1 MAGAVDLA
9 AVKARAEAQQR
20 AASAPAPSAAQS
32 VVAVTEASFQAEV
45 LDRSFQVP
53 VLVVFASARSQASQ
67 TLLTDLTPVVQ
78 EQNGAL
84 VLAQV
89 DVDADLRI
97 AQAMQVQAVPTV
109 MAVIGGQLVPGF
121 EGALA
126 AEQLTQFVGAVVA
139 AGREAGLSGAGAAP
153 VEGQDEPE
161 IPAHPED
168 PRFDA
173 AEQALAAGD
182 YTLAEQRFQAI
193 LDAEPANA
201 DAQTAIAQV
210 RLLRRVDS
218 AGEVAA
224 EPAADD
230 VAGQLA
236 AADLQFAGGDADS
249 ALRRLLDLLAR
260 VAGEDKDTVRTRLI
274 DFFELLGPEDPRV
287 PAARRE
293 MARALF

>member
-20 AASAPAPSAAQS
+20 AASAPAPSGAQS

-67 TLLTDLTPVVQ
+67 TLLTDLTPLIQ
-78 EQNGAL
+78 QQNGAV

-109 MAVIGGQLVPGF
+109 LAVIGGQLVPGF

-126 AEQLTQFVGAVVA
+126 ADQLSQFVGAVVA
-139 AGREAGLSGAGAAP
+139 AGREAGLTGAAGAADGEADP
-153 VEGQDEPE
+153 AEP
-161 IPAHPED
+161 ARPED

-173 AEQALAAGD
+173 AEEALATGD
-182 YTLAEQRFQAI
+182 YALAEQRFQAI

-201 DAQTAIAQV
+201 DAQLAIAQV
-210 RLLRRVDS
+210 RLLRRVDE
-218 AGEVAA
+218 AGDVPA
-224 EPAADD
+224 EPAPDD
-230 VAGQLA
+230 VAGNLA
-236 AADLQFAGGDADS
+236 AADLQFASGDADA

-260 VAGEDKDTVRTRLI
+260 VGGDDKDTVRTRLI
-274 DFFELLGPEDPRV
+274 DYFDLLGADDPRV

>member
-20 AASAPAPSAAQS
+20 AASAPAPSGAQS

-53 VLVVFASARSQASQ
+53 VLVVFSSARSQASQ
-67 TLLTDLTPVVQ
+67 TLLTELTPLIQ
-78 EQNGAL
+78 QQNGAV

-109 MAVIGGQLVPGF
+109 LAVIGGQLVPGF
-121 EGALA
+121 EGALQ
-126 AEQLTQFVGAVVA
+126 AEQLSQFVSAVVA
-139 AGREAGLSGAGAAP
+139 AGREAGLTGAAGASDDEAAP
-153 VEGQDEPE
+153 AEP
-161 IPAHPED
+161 ARPED

-173 AEQALAAGD
+173 AEDALAAGD
-182 YTLAEQRFQAI
+182 YALAEERFQAI

-201 DAQTAIAQV
+201 DAQLAIAQV
-210 RLLRRVDS
+210 RLLRRVDA
-218 AGEVAA
+218 AGDPPAD
-224 EPAADD
+224 PAADD
-230 VAGQLA
+230 VTGNLA
-236 AADLQFAGGDADS
+236 VADLQFAGGEVEA

-260 VAGEDKDTVRTRLI
+260 VAGADKDTVRTRLI